1 MQTAAIIATIVASV
15 LIGGSQMVTSG
26 HETVAGGDDGD
37 SPELRTVLIVLLVRN
52 KAHTLPHFLAM
63 LDGLDYPRDK
73 LRLWIRSDHNRDAT
87 PALLRT
93 WLADV
98 EGKYDSVNVDIDEES
113 DDEGGNPIAWTPG
126 RQLDRLF
133 CSFSEF
139 LVDLYG

>member
-1 MQTAAIIATIVASV
+1 MPTAAITAFIVATV
-15 LIGGSQMVTSG
+15 FIGWSHMVTSG
-26 HETVAGGDDGD
+26 HNTVASD
-37 SPELRTVLIVLLVRN
+37 SPELKTVLIVLLVRN

-98 EGKYDSVNVDIDEES
+98 EGKYDSVNVDIDDGS
-113 DDEGGNPIAWTPG
+113 DDDGGNPIAWTPG
-126 RQLDRLF
+126 RQFDKLLYTWG
-133 CSFSEF
+133 EF
-139 LVDLYG
+139 LMDVLG